1 MAAFRDL
8 FHGRVLDSGMERLS
22 PHVRLVWLGGA
33 LLSALVLGVLVTV
46 AAALF
51 TRNLSR
57 APLYGGGVFLLV
69 ATVSSVLAVF
79 RYRVFRFE
87 VREDTLFIE
96 RGVLTRVRT
105 VVPYVRVQHIDTQRG
120 PLERLLNLSTVVVYT
135 AGSRGADVSIPGLTP
150 ERADELQASLRD
162 LAIESEPEDAV

>member
-1 MAAFRDL
+1 
-8 FHGRVLDSGMERLS
+8 MERLT
-22 PHVRLVWLGGA
+22 PRVRFAWIGGA
-33 LLSALVLGVLVTV
+33 LFTALLLGAVVAGVATVVLGDVARASVYGGAVFVLV
-46 AAALF
+46 AAV
-51 TRNLSR
+51 
-57 APLYGGGVFLLV
+57 GGVF
-69 ATVSSVLAVF
+69 AVL
-79 RYRVFRFE
+79 RYRAFRFE
-87 VREDTLFIE
+87 VREDTLFIQ

-120 PLERLLNLSTVVVYT
+120 PLERLLDLSTVVVYT